1 MRGRIVI
8 KTEFFRL
15 RGYIKVHGIKARHVI
30 INGFAEVL
38 GSITA
43 EKAIIIGGLKAHSI
57 TCDIVTLNALSPT
70 IILDLKARIARI
82 TSRKRGR
89 VHCNSISADTTYLKR
104 VHVDN
109 LDTRIAVI
117 DEGTVIGKI
126 TTVDRSVLLKIK
138 TPYCSFRTD
147 PLGNSNRRIK
157 IVFGY

>member
-15 RGYIKVHGIKARHVI
+15 KGYIKAHSIRAKHII

-43 EKAIIIGGLKAHSI
+43 EKAIIIGGLKTHSI
-57 TCDIVTLNALSPT
+57 TCDIITLNASSPT
-70 IILDLKARIARI
+70 VILDLKARIARI
-82 TSRKRGR
+82 ASRKRGR
-89 VHCNSISADTTYLKR
+89 VHCNNISADITYLKR
-104 VHVDN
+104 VHVDS
-109 LDTRIAVI
+109 LDSKVAVI

-126 TTVDRSVLLKIK
+126 VTNRNVLLKIK
-138 TPYCSFRTD
+138 SPYCSFRTD
-147 PLGNSNRRIK
+147 PMGDSNRKIK